1 MAITAGKTQNFYM
14 KMRNNNKIDAAY
26 TVHMISA
33 TLKIQENNGK
43 QHVLQWMTC
52 IPFILKCLKFADLII
67 KGNI

>member
-14 KMRNNNKIDAAY
+14 KMRNYNKIDAAY

-43 QHVLQWMTC
+43 
-52 IPFILKCLKFADLII
+52 
-67 KGNI
+67 

>member
-33 TLKIQENNGK
+33 TFSRKQWKTTCPPVDDMHSFYTEMFKI
-43 QHVLQWMTC
+43 C
-52 IPFILKCLKFADLII
+52 
-67 KGNI
+67 